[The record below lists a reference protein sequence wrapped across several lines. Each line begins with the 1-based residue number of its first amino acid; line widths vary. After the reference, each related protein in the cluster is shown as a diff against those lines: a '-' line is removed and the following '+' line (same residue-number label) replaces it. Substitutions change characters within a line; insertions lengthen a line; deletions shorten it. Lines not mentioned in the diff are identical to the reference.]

1 MIIACIASR
10 IDRQKY
16 YIGLL
21 ILEDV
26 YQIIVA
32 DDLVCH
38 VSCIAPSVI
47 MINHDIICT
56 IVYIWAEHLILS

>member
-1 MIIACIASR
+1 MIVVSP

-26 YQIIVA
+26 HQIIVA